1 MLKVRVLTAV
11 LLLPIALL
19 VLFIFPEDSFAFGVG
34 LIVLIGAWE
43 WIRLS
48 GAVNR
53 LITLNLL
60 LILAG
65 ALSLVVFSTSDL
77 RPDNLIYW
85 LYFLGRG
92 SDNGHCVSYE

>member
-34 LIVLIGAWE
+34 LIILIGAWE

-48 GAVNR
+48 GAVHR
-53 LITLNLL
+53 LVTLNLL

-65 ALSLVVFSTSDL
+65 ALIWS
-77 RPDNLIYW
+77 
-85 LYFLGRG
+85 YFLPLTHVPYSCLLAVFFG
-92 SDNGHCVSYE
+92 